1 MFESAQIHLEEEMVG
16 SRDCGGNLAEPRGGT
31 CLEPRAVS
39 KEGIHLMVLD
49 RSLSCKTKGFRCRS
63 TWFYLSRVAN
73 GHVGKKTGTES
84 SQGFRLKE

>member
-1 MFESAQIHLEEEMVG
+1 MFGSAQIHLEEETVG
-16 SRDCGGNLAEPRGGT
+16 SRDCGEILEEPRVGT

-39 KEGIHLMVLD
+39 KEGIHLMILN

-73 GHVGKKTGTES
+73 GHVGKKTGTKS
-84 SQGFRLKE
+84 FQGFRLKE